1 MPSIPKSPDQM
12 PSGRKRVMIIAGEAS
27 GDSHGAHVVS
37 AMKRKDGTLVFCGI
51 GGPALRAAGV
61 DILIDANELSVVGIT
76 EVLVKLPQ
84 VFKSIATIK
93 RALKELRPDL
103 MILVDFPDF
112 NLHIATIARKFGV
125 PVLYYISP
133 TVWAWRAGRIHK
145 IKKNVDHMA
154 LILPFEQAYYTR
166 HHIPATFV
174 GHPILDYY
182 HSETTAPVERP
193 ADQPLTVGLLPG
205 SRNGEI
211 EKNLPAMLAAAS
223 QLHNRFPDIRFLLSV
238 APTISRDWLETFV
251 NPYKNN
257 LHITLVEK
265 NVVEIFQ
272 NSAVVIAVSGTVTL
286 ETAIHCVPMVIVY
299 RVSPVSYMLGQA
311 LIQVEHIGIVN
322 IIAGE
327 RIVPELIQKAVT
339 PGNIARTVGAML
351 DDPQEL
357 AHIRDKLASVRAM
370 LGEPGAA
377 ERTADIGLA
386 MLYPASPVQ

>member
-1 MPSIPKSPDQM
+1 MPIGKH
-12 PSGRKRVMIIAGEAS
+12 VMIVAGEAS

-37 AMKRKDGTLVFCGI
+37 AMKRKDSTLAFCGI
-51 GGPALRAAGV
+51 GGPALKAAGV
-61 DILIDANELSVVGIT
+61 DILIDASELSVVGIT

-84 VFKSIATIK
+84 VFESISTIK
-93 RALKELRPDL
+93 ETLKSLRPDL

-112 NLHIATIARKFGV
+112 NLHIATIAKKFGV

-133 TVWAWRAGRIHK
+133 TIWAWRAGRIHK

-154 LILPFEQAYYTR
+154 FILPFERDYYTR
-166 HHIPATFV
+166 HNIPATFV

-182 HSETTAPVERP
+182 PLLSAAPVEAP

-205 SRNGEI
+205 SRHGEI

-223 QLHNRFPDIRFLLSV
+223 QLQNRFPGIRFLLSV
-238 APTISRDWLETFV
+238 APTISRDWLETYV
-251 NPYKNN
+251 GPYKKTC
-257 LHITLVEK
+257 HIRLVEK

-272 NSAVVIAVSGTVTL
+272 NSALVIAVSGTVTL

-299 RVSPVSYMLGQA
+299 KVSPVSYMLGQA
-311 LIQVEHIGIVN
+311 LIKVDHIGIVN
-322 IIAGE
+322 IIAGR
-327 RIVPELIQKAVT
+327 RIVPELIQKAAT

-351 DDPQEL
+351 DDPQQL
-357 AHIRDKLASVRAM
+357 AHIREELASVRAM

-377 ERTADIGLA
+377 ERTADIGLSI
-386 MLYPASPVQ
+386 LYPNIDPGPHPGASLPVQ